1 MRRRWLRA
9 TAFAAAGFAGLFGA
23 VAALAPQPRLVWNAS
38 ASVPLGLYRID
49 VGATPRLGDLVLV
62 EPPAPLAALLAGRGY
77 LPRGVPLLKHVAAA
91 EGALVCRSGVF
102 VTVDGRFGARARA
115 ADRLGRALP
124 RWLGCRRL
132 ARGEYLLLGSAP
144 DSFDGRYFGALRAE
158 SLIGTAHPLLT
169 RDAPGAPLRWRRG
182 DPTHAFNPQA
192 KEPTI

>member
-1 MRRRWLRA
+1 MRRRWLRP

-23 VAALAPQPRLVWNAS
+23 VAMLEPQPRLVWNAS

-49 VGATPRLGDLVLV
+49 VGTAPGVGDLVLI
-62 EPPAPLAALLAGRGY
+62 EPPAPLARLLAERGY
-77 LPRGVPLLKHVAAA
+77 VPRGVPLLKHVAAA

-102 VTVDGRFGARARA
+102 VTVDGRFAARARA

-158 SLIGTAHPLLT
+158 NLIGTAHPLLT
-169 RDAPGAPLRWRRG
+169 RDAPGAPLRWR
-182 DPTHAFNPQA
+182 PAASPPSFNPQE
-192 KEPTI
+192 KEPTT